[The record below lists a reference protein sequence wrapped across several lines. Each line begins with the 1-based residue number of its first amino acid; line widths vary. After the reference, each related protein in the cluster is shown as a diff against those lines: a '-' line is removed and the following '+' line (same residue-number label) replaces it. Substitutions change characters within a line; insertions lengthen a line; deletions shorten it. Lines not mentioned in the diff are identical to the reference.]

1 MYLVYKTFSP
11 PPIGTSW
18 LSKGFLKGAEATGKA
33 IHKGASKLREHIT
46 PENTP
51 AEVNPR
57 VTRGLHVAKQ
67 ATGGA
72 VRVSQFLGKH
82 RGLGGGCYLDNY
94 DYWHITFCISRSCVF
109 LLVLFIH
116 MWVCLIISFSECF
129 LISCVCV
136 CVCVLAVNGV
146 CTVAGCVGDKLAPHV
161 KKHGAKLI
169 PDSMKTQD
177 GRSNLD
183 GAMIVA
189 ASSMQGA
196 SPA

>member
-1 MYLVYKTFSP
+1 MCTYLTYKTFSS

-82 RGLGGGCYLDNY
+82 RGLGAVVVM
-94 DYWHITFCISRSCVF
+94 ITGMSPCVSPVRVRF
-109 LLVLFIH
+109 LLMTFIH
-116 MWVCLIISFSECF
+116 VFDYILF
-129 LISCVCV
+129 
-136 CVCVLAVNGV
+136 
-146 CTVAGCVGDKLAPHV
+146 
-161 KKHGAKLI
+161 
-169 PDSMKTQD
+169 
-177 GRSNLD
+177 
-183 GAMIVA
+183 
-189 ASSMQGA
+189 
-196 SPA
+196 